1 MLEPCTPGKVL
12 GLVEVLKLTL
22 FYCGDC
28 ETFLVLVFSIVFSC
42 CFVQLD
48 FLRCA
53 SLSSSLKY
61 FNLSWL
67 FPLCAIRSRWC
78 SCSCCFLCYTNH
90 FFSLHYLALSFSCLC
105 SNFLKALSWVCL
117 CYYLNRWEMLQ
128 LLQLPFLAVCPL
140 A

>member
-1 MLEPCTPGKVL
+1 MLEPYTPGKVL

-67 FPLCAIRSRWC
+67 FPYVQSDPGGAAVVAASYATLTTSFPYII
-78 SCSCCFLCYTNH
+78 LL
-90 FFSLHYLALSFSCLC
+90 SLSHVYAQIS
-105 SNFLKALSWVCL
+105 LKL
-117 CYYLNRWEMLQ
+117 
-128 LLQLPFLAVCPL
+128 
-140 A
+140 

>member
-1 MLEPCTPGKVL
+1 MSARETSPTQIYHQSRRANLLNKDMEMLEPCTPGKVL
-12 GLVEVLKLTL
+12 GLVE
-22 FYCGDC
+22 
-28 ETFLVLVFSIVFSC
+28 
-42 CFVQLD
+42 LD